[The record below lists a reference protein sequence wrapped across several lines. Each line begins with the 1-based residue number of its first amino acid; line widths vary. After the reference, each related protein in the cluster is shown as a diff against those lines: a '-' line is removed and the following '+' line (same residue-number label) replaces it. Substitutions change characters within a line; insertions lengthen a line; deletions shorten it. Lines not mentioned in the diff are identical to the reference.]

1 MKIAVD
7 AMGGDYAPEEIVLG
21 AVEAV
26 KAYDFDVVL
35 VGDEKK
41 IRGVLSKYGA
51 KESDRLSIVH
61 ASEVIEMGE
70 HPAQAIRRKK
80 DASIVVATRLV
91 KDGLCDAVVAAG
103 STGAAVTAALFGLG
117 RIKGIERPCP
127 VEEGH
132 YGAPR
137 LRGQCQQQAEAPRR
151 RGHHGI
157 PLCKIHPGRRKADGR
172 PAEHRRGSVEGQRTL
187 PKDVSYAGKF
197 ENYLFLW

>member
-41 IRGVLSKYGA
+41 IRGVLTKYGA

-80 DASIVVATRLV
+80 DAPSSWRRGWSKTASAMLSSPQAARAPLSRRLSS
-91 KDGLCDAVVAAG
+91 GW
-103 STGAAVTAALFGLG
+103 GASKASNGPVS
-117 RIKGIERPCP
+117 RRYP

-137 LRGQCQQQAEAPRR
+137 FRGQCQ
-151 RGHHGI
+151 
-157 PLCKIHPGRRKADGR
+157 
-172 PAEHRRGSVEGQRTL
+172 
-187 PKDVSYAGKF
+187 
-197 ENYLFLW
+197 